1 MTDNFDILSLIPQ
14 RPPFVMVEKLLY
26 ADDKTCSTSFIVP
39 ENNVLV
45 CDGYFTEAG
54 LMENIAQTVAAGAG
68 YKAALEQ
75 TPVTV
80 GYIAAIKNFEVH
92 ELPQTGDELITEIN
106 FKEQVFNMRV
116 LDGTVKCADKLI
128 ATCEMKIFVGEE

>member
-1 MTDNFDILSLIPQ
+1 
-14 RPPFVMVEKLLY
+14 MVERLLY
-26 ADDKTCSTSFIVP
+26 TDDKTSRTSFIIQ

-68 YKAALEQ
+68 YKAMLEQ
-75 TPVTV
+75 TPVAV

-92 ELPQTGDELITEIN
+92 ELPKTGNELVTEIS

-116 LDGTVKCADKLI
+116 IDGTVKCADKLI
-128 ATCEMKIFVGEE
+128 VTCEMKIFVEEK